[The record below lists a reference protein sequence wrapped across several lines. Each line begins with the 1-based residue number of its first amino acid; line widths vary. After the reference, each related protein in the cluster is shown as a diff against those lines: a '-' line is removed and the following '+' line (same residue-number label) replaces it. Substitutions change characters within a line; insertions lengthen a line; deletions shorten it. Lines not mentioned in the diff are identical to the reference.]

1 MGYSLYRAYECA
13 VIKRICCYGKTQQA
27 CRAFCVAS
35 LVSLHSECSDSL
47 AACGIATCYLAQNP
61 RTLQV
66 STEKLAGLISP
77 LHLQGTLDL
86 TILHYSLLK
95 QKDQRKVSWAA
106 RGWKCDLSLL
116 LPNTCCLPQIYIYT
130 HTHTLAT
137 STLGGEIGLLHHVF
151 TPSHATVTK
160 GPVWLS
166 LCQGKGVV
174 AWTPHRAMPR

>member
-1 MGYSLYRAYECA
+1 MHSDKFPMGYSLYRAYECA

-66 STEKLAGLISP
+66 STEKLAGLVSP

-86 TILHYSLLK
+86 MILHYSLLK
-95 QKDQRKVSWAA
+95 QKDERKVSWAA
-106 RGWKCDLSLL
+106 RG
-116 LPNTCCLPQIYIYT
+116 
-130 HTHTLAT
+130 
-137 STLGGEIGLLHHVF
+137 
-151 TPSHATVTK
+151 
-160 GPVWLS
+160 
-166 LCQGKGVV
+166 
-174 AWTPHRAMPR
+174 